1 MNITCNFGA
10 TSPTAAA
17 QKVIEEVSK
26 QGMVLFDLLADT
38 CILGFNVLWRPI
50 LIQFV
55 FGQLS
60 KGRHFTSLQIYFLFT
75 ILTHFNLTRNLL
87 SFTVSLCL
95 PFLTVKKC
103 RFDFPNFCNVYV

>member
-38 CILGFNVLWRPI
+38 CILGFNVLWRQL

-75 ILTHFNLTRNLL
+75 IMTRFNLTRFSLTRNLL
-87 SFTVSLCL
+87 SLMLVF
-95 PFLTVKKC
+95 
-103 RFDFPNFCNVYV
+103 VYLF

>member
-38 CILGFNVLWRPI
+38 CILGFNVLWRQL

-87 SFTVSLCL
+87 SLMLVNLFT
-95 PFLTVKKC
+95 F
-103 RFDFPNFCNVYV
+103 F

>member
-38 CILGFNVLWRPI
+38 CILGFNVLWRHL

-87 SFTVSLCL
+87 SFTVSQFVYIYFFDSQKVSFRF
-95 PFLTVKKC
+95 PEFL
-103 RFDFPNFCNVYV
+103 

>member
-38 CILGFNVLWRPI
+38 CILGFNVLWRQL

-75 ILTHFNLTRNLL
+75 TILTHFNLTRNLL
-87 SFTVSLCL
+87 SLMLVF
-95 PFLTVKKC
+95 
-103 RFDFPNFCNVYV
+103 VYLF